1 VTLAERLH
9 AARAVIL
16 APLPM
21 QPTAFGPEVVVE
33 MLVFEPDARVSFHR
47 RAPLRARTRQRAFT

>member
-1 VTLAERLH
+1 
-9 AARAVIL
+9 
-16 APLPM
+16 M